1 MERKKEQQESSQST
15 EENISE
21 AKNSFLRHS
30 QLQSL
35 GLDGV
40 DSGTEERW
48 KLWAVRVHFIKD
60 VCRKNKREINRR
72 RGQKKQNEKEA
83 LSILKCSQIV
93 LILSPF

>member
-1 MERKKEQQESSQST
+1 MERRKEQQESSQNT

-30 QLQSL
+30 QIQSL
-35 GLDGV
+35 GLDRV

-60 VCRKNKREINRR
+60 VCRKNKREINRG
-72 RGQKKQNEKEA
+72 RGGKKSRMRKK
-83 LSILKCSQIV
+83 L
-93 LILSPF
+93 